1 MYEENKLYF
10 IKEGI
15 LKSFSNI
22 ITVFVSLI
30 LPSHGLCKCM
40 DEKTAKSICQTDRQ
54 MCFAKIS
61 ILFSI
66 FRSKK
71 SNSEVE
77 KGSKLLKFPSFFEAA
92 ILLN

>member
-1 MYEENKLYF
+1 
-10 IKEGI
+10 
-15 LKSFSNI
+15 
-22 ITVFVSLI
+22 
-30 LPSHGLCKCM
+30 M